1 MPAYAIA
8 EVEITDPVLF
18 EQYRAQVPATIE
30 AYGGRFLVRGGALE
44 TREGDWK
51 PSRLVVLE
59 FESLARAREWYDS
72 PEYRPLIALRQRCAK
87 TRLVFADGLPG

>member
-1 MPAYAIA
+1 MAGYVIA
-8 EVEITDPVLF
+8 EVEIADPALF

-51 PSRLVVLE
+51 PSRIVVLE
-59 FESLARAREWYDS
+59 FESLARAKQWYES
-72 PEYRPLIALRQRCAK
+72 PEYAPLIALRKRCAK
-87 TRLVFADGLPG
+87 TRLVFADGA

>member
-1 MPAYAIA
+1 MPAYVIA
-8 EVEITDPVLF
+8 EVEITDPALF

-59 FESLARAREWYDS
+59 FESLARAKQWYDS
-72 PEYRPLIALRQRCAK
+72 SEYRPLIALRQRCAK
-87 TRLVFADGLPG
+87 TQIVFADGLPG

>member
-1 MPAYAIA
+1 MAGYVIA
-8 EVEITDPVLF
+8 EVEITDPALF

-51 PSRLVVLE
+51 PSRIVVLE
-59 FESLARAREWYDS
+59 FESLARAKQWYDS
-72 PEYRPLIALRQRCAK
+72 PEYAPLIALRKRCAK
-87 TRLVFADGLPG
+87 TQLVFADGA

>member
-1 MPAYAIA
+1 MPAYVIA
-8 EVEITDPVLF
+8 EVEITDPALF

-59 FESLARAREWYDS
+59 FESLARAKQWYDS
-72 PEYRPLIALRQRCAK
+72 PERPLIALRQRCAK
-87 TRLVFADGLPG
+87 TQLVFADGLPG